1 MRPATEYHLPSF
13 FAGPF
18 VDTSLPGQKRD
29 ASDPDFAG

>member
-1 MRPATEYHLPSF
+1 MRPATEYHLLSF
-13 FAGPF
+13 FAESF